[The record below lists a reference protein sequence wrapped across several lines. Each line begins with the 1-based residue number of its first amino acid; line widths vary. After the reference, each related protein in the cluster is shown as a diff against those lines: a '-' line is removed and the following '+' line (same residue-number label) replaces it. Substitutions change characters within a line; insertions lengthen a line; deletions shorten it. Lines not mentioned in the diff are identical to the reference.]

1 VSEKKKICFIINPI
15 SGVGK
20 QRVLQKLVPKLLDKN
35 LYDFKLLVTKEPGHA
50 TELATQAVKDGCSMV
65 VVSGGDGSIN
75 EVARALQH
83 TNVPLAII
91 PTGSGNGLAR
101 DLNIPLDIEKAI
113 QLLNTGKERW
123 IDLGEMNGKL
133 FVNVAGVGFDGF
145 VADAFSKYGKRGFWS
160 YVKVTLKSM
169 PKYKSEEVELQ
180 VNGLHLKRRVF
191 SMTVAN
197 SRQFGS
203 DAIIAANA
211 KIDDGILDLVV
222 INEFPWY
229 LTPILVGRMF
239 LGNLHKSSYY
249 ETFQSKQFHIKTR
262 KGLVAQM
269 DGDPYHF
276 SEELTISVLPLKLKL
291 IVPQGA

>member
-1 VSEKKKICFIINPI
+1 VEEKKKICFIINPI

-20 QRVLQKLVPKLLDKN
+20 QRVLQKLVPKLLDKSKF
-35 LYDFKLLVTKEPGHA
+35 DFKLLVTKAPGHA
-50 TELATQAVKDGCSMV
+50 TELAAEAVKDGYSMV

-83 TNVPLAII
+83 TDVPLGII

-101 DLNIPLDIEKAI
+101 DLKIPIDIEKAI
-113 QLLNTGKERW
+113 RLLNTGKEMW
-123 IDLGEMNGKL
+123 IDLGLLNDQI
-133 FVNVAGVGFDGF
+133 FVNVAGVGFDAF
-145 VADAFSKYGKRGFWS
+145 VADAFSRYGKRGFWS
-160 YVKVTLKSM
+160 YVKVTTKCM
-169 PKYKSEEVELQ
+169 PKYKTEEVELY
-180 VNGLHLKRRVF
+180 VNGLELKRRVF

-203 DAIIAANA
+203 DAIIAVNA
-211 KIDDGILDLVV
+211 KIDDGILDVVV

-239 LGNLHKSSYY
+239 LGSLHKSKYY
-249 ETFQSKQFHIKTR
+249 ETYQSTHFKIKT
-262 KGLVAQM
+262 KANVISQM

-276 SEELTISVLPLKLKL
+276 HEELNISVKPLKLKL
-291 IVPQGA
+291 IVP